1 MSGWKIGDETY
12 ALSEISSEIRKRDSK
27 VANTLVEMIKADRS
41 SSSQTSIALTI
52 ISKVKKSSQNIFKNH
67 PSYPGT
73 TPAMCEESFNDALL
87 AIFNKIDSFDSGK
100 SSFNTWLTNMIFWA
114 FQKNYRTFI
123 RESKGI
129 VQPSIDEEDSD
140 SWLTKFESSEE
151 DVSKGAWQGDLIIDA
166 FGRLSLDEQ
175 ALIRY
180 AGNDLTPTQM
190 VNEGYITGASVNA
203 VGVQLFRARKK
214 FLSYLEEAG
223 WEK

>member
-12 ALSEISSEIRKRDSK
+12 TLSEISSEVRKRNS
-27 VANTLVEMIKADRS
+27 VIASSLVEMIKQDRNS
-41 SSSQTSIALTI
+41 NSQTSIALTI
-52 ISKVKKSSQNIFKNH
+52 VSKVKKSSQNIFKNH

-87 AIFNKIDSFDSGK
+87 AIFNKIDSFDPGK
-100 SSFNTWLTNMIFWA
+100 SSFNTWLTNMFFWA

-129 VQPSIDEEDSD
+129 VQPSIDEENSD
-140 SWLTKFESSEE
+140 SWLTKFESSDE

>member
-1 MSGWKIGDETY
+1 VSGWKIGNETY
-12 ALSEISSEIRKRDSK
+12 TLSEISSEIRKRNSSI
-27 VANTLVEMIKADRS
+27 AAELVKMIKVDRDSNSQS
-41 SSSQTSIALTI
+41 SVALTI
-52 ISKVKKSSQNIFKNH
+52 ISKVKKSSQNVFQNH
-67 PSYPGT
+67 ASYPGS
-73 TPAMCEESFNDALL
+73 TPEMCDESFNDALL
-87 AIFNKIDSFDSGK
+87 AIFNKIETFDPSK
-100 SSFNTWLTNMIFWA
+100 SSLNTWLTNMIYWA

-140 SWLTKFESSEE
+140 SWLSKFETSEE
-151 DVSKGAWQGDLIIDA
+151 DITKGAWQGDLIIDA
-166 FGRLSLDEQ
+166 FKKLSSDEQ

-203 VGVQLFRARKK
+203 VSVQLFRARKK
-214 FLSYLEEAG
+214 FLSYLDEAG